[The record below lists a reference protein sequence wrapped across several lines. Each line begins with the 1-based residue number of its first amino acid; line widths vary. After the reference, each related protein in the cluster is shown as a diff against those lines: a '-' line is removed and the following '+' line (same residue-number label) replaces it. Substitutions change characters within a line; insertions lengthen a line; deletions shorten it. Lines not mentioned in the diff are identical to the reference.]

1 MHVKERQSKRGM
13 SSMERCP
20 PLTVRCLLQVGLL
33 LRWPFGEQKPC
44 LPGEESSVPPGFV
57 WDGCHHQ
64 QTQISAEKLGGMC
77 RGRLGSA
84 EMWLSPVQTLGPY
97 RGDQETPRRS

>member
-1 MHVKERQSKRGM
+1 
-13 SSMERCP
+13 MERCP

-64 QTQISAEKLGGMC
+64 QTPISAEKLGGMC

-84 EMWLSPVQTLGPY
+84 EMRLRHWDRIVGIGKRLRGADECGYKELWLSV
-97 RGDQETPRRS
+97 